1 MIRTKRHGAA
11 HGAASATFF
20 FVAAL
25 LLIPTTSVRAQTRPP
40 EPAAT
45 LIELWLDANGRC
57 RGGAG
62 DAARTDAACAER
74 ERLGGRLDGLDWC
87 YGKRGQIGAEMQWHR
102 CMSTSLRAGPGP
114 APSTQAPTPS
124 IQALQG
130 KWYLDDQKVCKGR
143 PNETEGLLTFR
154 GMNFQ
159 GYENDC
165 KIQSAKPNGRFLA
178 LRMMCA
184 GEGMVERVS
193 ENIELVDD
201 RTIRRSFKDGSKTYS
216 SLHRRCP
223 D

>member
-1 MIRTKRHGAA
+1 MIRMKRRGAA
-11 HGAASATFF
+11 HGAASTTLF

-25 LLIPTTSVRAQTRPP
+25 LFSTTSAHAQRPP

-62 DAARTDAACAER
+62 DSAKTDAACDER
-74 ERLGGRLDGLDWC
+74 DRLGGRLHGLDWC
-87 YGKRGQIGAEMQWHR
+87 YARPEQIGAERQWQR
-102 CMSTSLRAGPGP
+102 CTSSSLKPEP
-114 APSTQAPTPS
+114 DTTPSTRPPTPS

-130 KWYLDDQKVCKGR
+130 KWYLDDQKVCTGR

-154 GMNFQ
+154 GMSFL
-159 GYENDC
+159 GYESNC
-165 KIQSAKPNGRFLA
+165 RIQSAKPIGRFLA

-184 GEGMVERVS
+184 SEGMQERAS
-193 ENIELVDD
+193 ENIEFVDD
-201 RTIRRSFKDGSKTYS
+201 RTIRRSLKDGPKTYTS
-216 SLHRRCP
+216 VHRRCP